1 LNGFFISSDI
11 SNNKN
16 DESEIKDTDLT
27 PEDLARKCA
36 LKLLEE
42 LFYCGAVDTH
52 HQGLFLLLM
61 SLSNNNNISKL
72 KLGRISQH
80 TMGLLRL
87 IHKLLGVKFKI
98 EEIEKDDYDEEVEDD
113 DMDVEDMEDMDDDEE
128 DKLNKIDKIDK
139 VDKVDI
145 PNRLMF
151 SCVGIGL
158 KNIARIEL

>member
-1 LNGFFISSDI
+1 LN
-11 SNNKN
+11 
-16 DESEIKDTDLT
+16 
-27 PEDLARKCA
+27 
-36 LKLLEE
+36 LLEE

-52 HQGLFLLLM
+52 HQGLFLFLM

-98 EEIEKDDYDEEVEDD
+98 EEIEKDDYDEEYNED
-113 DMDVEDMEDMDDDEE
+113 EEIEEYNDDEVE
-128 DKLNKIDKIDK
+128 YDIP
-139 VDKVDI
+139 DKVDI